1 MTEPPEPR
9 RPEEDGGEDET
20 DWDELERNAARDF
33 VADST
38 PDMQEAINAARD
50 RMGDE
55 AFDDAVAEVLRRVR
69 EKEAAERLAREQ
81 LERVHE
87 LTGDESPVTDEE
99 VQGYL
104 ARADQLRYGD
114 DLAEELEDEE
124 FAVLDDDVVLDL
136 LGSGEDVADG
146 ELTDLLGAW
155 RDDVDSDPLS
165 PGTAPEV
172 VQQIHD
178 FTQEIDRATTPPRST
193 EGSAAPMSMMDD
205 ANQVRSLGASAAE
218 RAHGALNELLG
229 AVDKLMD
236 WVQIAAQAPD
246 ESTNAAADLLG
257 EGHPGRTIVL
267 DATAA
272 WNNSLDPIRQQ
283 VQAIRQAVTDAQA
296 RAGAVGEAFNNAAN
310 TASGGGGS

>member
-9 RPEEDGGEDET
+9 RPEEGGGEDDT
-20 DWDELERNAARDF
+20 DWGELERNAARDF

-38 PDMQEAINAARD
+38 PDMQEAIDAARAE
-50 RMGDE
+50 MGDE
-55 AFDDAVAEVLRRVR
+55 AFDAAVAEVVRRANDPDR
-69 EKEAAERLAREQ
+69 EM
-81 LERVHE
+81 H
-87 LTGDESPVTDEE
+87 
-99 VQGYL
+99 Y
-104 ARADQLRYGD
+104 ADD
-114 DLAEELEDEE
+114 IAEELEDEE
-124 FAVLDDDVVLDL
+124 LDILDDDVVLDL

-155 RDDVDSDPLS
+155 RDDVDSVPPS
-165 PGTAPEV
+165 PGTDPEV

-178 FTQEIDRATTPPRST
+178 FTQEIDRATNPPRST
-193 EGSAAPMSMMDD
+193 EGSAAPMSTMDD

-257 EGHPGRTIVL
+257 EGHPGRAIVL
-267 DATAA
+267 EATAA

-283 VQAIRQAVTDAQA
+283 AQAIRQAVTEAQA
-296 RAGAVGEAFNNAAN
+296 RAGAIGDAFNSAAG
-310 TASGGGGS
+310 TASGGA